1 MTTFLQY
8 IRNRLRESV
17 MDKEHI
23 CKSML
28 VKAKSL
34 DKLQLIEVS
43 RRRGKNKPPHTK
55 AWKV

>member
-1 MTTFLQY
+1 
-8 IRNRLRESV
+8 

-23 CKSML
+23 SKYML
-28 VKAKSL
+28 VEAKSL

-43 RRRGKNKPPHTK
+43 RRRGKNKPQHTK